1 MNSEQFSLLQAE
13 NIRLRSENALLASE
27 NRKLRIDLNKL
38 LDALK
43 SVWESLPFVLQL
55 VSLFKGKF
63 TWLKVLG
70 NLGKIAALLNAI
82 IGKFKDG
89 KELAGDL
96 AQLSSI
102 PGTSDTL

>member
-1 MNSEQFSLLQAE
+1 MSSKEMEEYRALKAEVIILRAE
-13 NIRLRSENALLASE
+13 NRQLRV
-27 NRKLRIDLNKL
+27 DLKKL

-70 NLGKIAALLNAI
+70 NLGKISTLLNAI

-89 KELAGDL
+89 QELAGDL
-96 AQLSSI
+96 AQLSGV
-102 PGTSDTL
+102 PGSSDTL